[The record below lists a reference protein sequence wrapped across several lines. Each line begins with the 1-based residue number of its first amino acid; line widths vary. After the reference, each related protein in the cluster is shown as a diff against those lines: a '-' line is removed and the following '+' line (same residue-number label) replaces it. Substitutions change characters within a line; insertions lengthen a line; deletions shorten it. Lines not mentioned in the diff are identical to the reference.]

1 MTNESKRIFYFDALR
16 AFAIFCVILL
26 HVTGHLGEIMNYNI
40 HTIYSFSGIYET
52 FANNFFRIG
61 VDLFLM
67 ISGALLLGRNWD
79 VSSFF
84 KKRIPRIAK
93 PFIFWSLLFSIILIV
108 SSYFIPS
115 INFVE
120 HFGIIDLFK
129 VFVDTLM
136 FKAPGS
142 VVYWFFWMM
151 AYVYLLMPIINKW
164 INNSRFVN
172 VEYLLIV
179 WIIFISV
186 VYPLN
191 NQYLYLISDFI
202 SPLALV
208 VLGYYLRYG
217 ERKIFN
223 DPFISAILIILPSI
237 AMLLYSYSVVGT
249 DILFVFH
256 RYSLLVV
263 ILAVGVFCLF
273 KSNRFINNA
282 SGKITGSIS
291 SIAFCSYGMYLI
303 HSQLIMAVRKIF
315 HLSSNF
321 GFDYLILFAVGFLLS
336 WIIIY
341 VLSKLPIVNDLI
353 GVK

>member
-1 MTNESKRIFYFDALR
+1 MIDKSERIFYFDALR
-16 AFAIFCVILL
+16 AFAILCVVLL

-67 ISGALLLGRNWD
+67 ISGALLLGRDWEILG
-79 VSSFF
+79 FF
-84 KKRIPRIAK
+84 KKRFSRLVK
-93 PFIFWSLLFSIILIV
+93 PFIFWSLIFSIIIV
-108 SSYFIPS
+108 ASSYFIPG

-120 HFGIIDLFK
+120 HFGIIGFVR
-129 VFVDTLM
+129 VFADTLM
-136 FKAPGS
+136 FKAPGA

-151 AYVYLLMPIINKW
+151 IYVYMLMPFINKW
-164 INNSRFVN
+164 IINSKFVN
-172 VEYLLIV
+172 IEYLLIAGF
-179 WIIFISV
+179 IFISI

-202 SPLALV
+202 SPIALV

-223 DPFISAILIILPSI
+223 DSIISAILIILPSI
-237 AMLLYSYSVVGT
+237 VMLLYSYSVVGT
-249 DILFVFH
+249 NILFVFH

-263 ILAVGVFCLF
+263 ILSIGVFCFF
-273 KSNRFINNA
+273 KSSSFINDS
-282 SGKITGSIS
+282 SGKITTSIS
-291 SIAFCSYGMYLI
+291 SIAFCSYGMYMI
-303 HSQLIMAVRKIF
+303 HSQLMMVTRKIF

-321 GFDYLILFAVGFLLS
+321 IFDYLVLFAVGFFIS
-336 WIIIY
+336 WFIIY
-341 VLSKLPIVNDLI
+341 VLSKIPIVDDLI